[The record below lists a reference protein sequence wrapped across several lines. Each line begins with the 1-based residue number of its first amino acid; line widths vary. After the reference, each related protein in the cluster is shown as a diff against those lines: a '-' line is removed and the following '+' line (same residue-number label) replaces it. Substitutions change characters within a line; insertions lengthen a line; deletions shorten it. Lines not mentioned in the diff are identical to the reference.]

1 MVTED
6 RGPYDLGHDD
16 RDDNADGVGRIGAST
31 SRRGPALPAC
41 LQIGRQKGS
50 VLYV

>member
-6 RGPYDLGHDD
+6 HGPYDLGHDD
-16 RDDNADGVGRIGAST
+16 RNDNADGRIGART

-41 LQIGRQKGS
+41 LQIGRRRELLPYG
-50 VLYV
+50 